1 MTDADIRLD
10 RPSRP
15 SNPVVRAFFQAVN
28 TGDRTALLALL
39 TTDAVLVVDGGER
52 EVEPWLDREVLDPGG
67 HVEVVDEEVGGLVV
81 SGRFRAGEGAEPVT
95 GRWAFELREDR
106 VSRVEIGGSRESGA

>member
-39 TTDAVLVVDGGER
+39 TPDAVLVSDGEER
-52 EVEPWLDREVLDPGG
+52 EAEPWLDREVLEVGG
-67 HVEVVDEEVGGLVV
+67 HVEVVEEEAGGL
-81 SGRFRAGEGAEPVT
+81 AVT
-95 GRWAFELREDR
+95 A
-106 VSRVEIGGSRESGA
+106 